1 MTTMKQNKWMQCHEW
16 QIKPH
21 QKKTKTH
28 TLMQCHIWQHLVML
42 ISDAMPYMA
51 TCSYGMSDVMPSLA
65 SSWMSSLTI
74 KRK

>member
-21 QKKTKTH
+21 QKNKNTH
-28 TLMQCHIWQHLVML
+28 I
-42 ISDAMPYMA
+42 DAMPYMA

>member
-1 MTTMKQNKWMQCHEW
+1 MANQTT
-16 QIKPH
+16 P
-21 QKKTKTH
+21 KKHTH
-28 TLMQCHIWQHLVML
+28 IDAMPYMAAFSYA

>member
-21 QKKTKTH
+21 QKNKNTH
-28 TLMQCHIWQHLVML
+28 IDAMPYMATFSYA

>member
-1 MTTMKQNKWMQCHEW
+1 MNGKSNHTKKNKNTPIDAM
-16 QIKPH
+16 PYMA
-21 QKKTKTH
+21 TFSYA
-28 TLMQCHIWQHLVML
+28 